1 MVNTVRNSNFKNLL
15 LTISF
20 SLALVFAG
28 LTAEAASL
36 GKINVLSNLGQPLT
50 AEIALLPANPEELA
64 AIKASIASKEA
75 YAEQGVARADSL
87 SDITI
92 SVATLADGQ
101 SVLRLTSTAPISQP
115 ATDVL
120 VQVDWGTG
128 SLTRLYTL
136 VLAPAPSESA
146 PAAVN
151 VPAVPAEQAAA
162 ETAPEVTGEALPDD
176 VAEESTIDEDLT
188 AEVPLADEAEPE
200 LPAPDEQVATEDE
213 QEQDDLTAYVPM
225 EGEMG
230 YMVKDEDPAS
240 TADEFTPGDEGFTP
254 GGEEYAQQPVESTE
268 ELPPV
273 DGGEPAMDNI
283 APTEDATLSDD
294 LTAEIPME
302 EMPAEN
308 PIVGQPIK
316 SDYAVAKGDTLRNI
330 ALQMGQPDV
339 SLEQM
344 MVGLYRA
351 NPQAFTNNDM
361 NRLKK
366 GQIMRAP
373 TAEEL
378 SAIDQASA
386 EKELQAHVK
395 NWNAYRNKVSGMVA
409 KSAPAKDDNQPSSK
423 VSGKITS
430 VRDQSEA
437 GGPRDVVKLSSGI
450 PGAASKGKQSKAA
463 MQEQLVANQKALAE
477 SNERIALL
485 EKQLKDAQQL
495 LALRDQAA
503 AADKAG
509 AGGNAATKSGSG
521 PQTSMDQL
529 LKDPKIVP
537 KAAGVMA
544 VLFALWLLLHRKKE
558 NKAKKA
564 DAPTSAVNESAAPA
578 GSELTRSEVVP
589 VVPEEAASPQVAA
602 EEVSAIDLVQEMQQA
617 MQAAD
622 SSETASKE
630 QRDMAEAMQD
640 ASVEAAEPSWADAGL
655 PLPDETTTQET
666 AEEAEPSWA
675 DAGLPLPEEPEPS
688 WADAGLPLPEESA
701 TQETEKEAEPS
712 WADAGLPLP
721 EEPEP
726 SWADAGLPLPEEEV
740 PTNAT
745 PEVVAQQEPEA
756 DDEVLSLL
764 DVETLMPEEFEPR
777 VETIEEPEVVAEPAN
792 PAPVEMTMPEVAP
805 DTDISGEAFDMD
817 AIFDSDEALADMLED
832 MPEPTKS
839 TEADE
844 TASASTEEAA
854 EDEMVAAAM
863 EDGNVDAEN
872 QFELDDVFGDAAAQV
887 KETPAVAETAEEEVM
902 VLDDF
907 DDLLPEDAGE
917 EEAATPAAEADDH
930 SKALAA
936 AFDESAT
943 KDLQDLDFGF
953 DVDLG
958 EVNEDAPVTKAVA
971 RASEPEAVASEST
984 VESTAPKKA
993 ADKKP
998 AAKKPAA
1005 KKSKKVAVED
1015 IDLDVAGTNTPDVA
1029 TVTKDPGESAEIDTM
1044 LDLVTAYIDM
1054 SDEEG
1059 ARDLLKEI
1067 LEKGGP
1073 EQKAKAQ
1080 KMLDDLG

>member
-1 MVNTVRNSNFKNLL
+1 MVNTVRNSNFKHFL

-20 SLALVFAG
+20 SWVLVFAG
-28 LTAEAASL
+28 VFVGTHAEAASL

-75 YAEQGVARADSL
+75 YAEQGVTRADAL
-87 SDITI
+87 SDIAI

-128 SLTRLYTL
+128 NLTRLYTL
-136 VLAPAPSESA
+136 VLTPAPSESA

-151 VPAVPAEQAAA
+151 VPAVPAEQAA
-162 ETAPEVTGEALPDD
+162 PEVTGEALPDD
-176 VAEESTIDEDLT
+176 VADESAIDEDLT
-188 AEVPLADEAEPE
+188 AEVPMADEEE
-200 LPAPDEQVATEDE
+200 LPTPDEQVASEDQQE
-213 QEQDDLTAYVPM
+213 QEDLTAYVPM

-230 YMVKDEDPAS
+230 YMVKDDDPAS
-240 TADEFTPGDEGFTP
+240 TADEFTPGDDGFTP
-254 GGEEYAQQPVESTE
+254 GGEEYAQQPVESTD

-273 DGGEPAMDNI
+273 DGGEPAMENI
-283 APTEDATLSDD
+283 APTEDAKLSDD

-302 EMPAEN
+302 EIPADA
-308 PIVGQPIK
+308 PIVGQPNK
-316 SDYAVAKGDTLRNI
+316 SEYAVAKGDSLRNI
-330 ALQMGQPDV
+330 ATQMAQPDV

-344 MVGLYRA
+344 MIGLYRA

-378 SAIDQASA
+378 SAIDRASA
-386 EKELQAHVK
+386 EKEVQAHVK

-409 KSAPAKDDNQPSSK
+409 KSAPAKNDNQPSSK
-423 VSGKITS
+423 VSGKIAS

-437 GGPRDVVKLSSGI
+437 NGPRDVVKLSSGT
-450 PGAASKGKQSKAA
+450 PGAVSSGKQSKAA
-463 MQEQLVANQKALAE
+463 MQEQIIANQKALAE

-485 EKQLKDAQQL
+485 EKQLKDAQHL

-509 AGGNAATKSGSG
+509 AGGNAAAKAGSG

-529 LKDPKIVP
+529 LKDPKMVP
-537 KAAGVMA
+537 KAAGVLA

-558 NKAKKA
+558 NKAKKD
-564 DAPTSAVNESAAPA
+564 DAPTSAVNESVALADSQSTH
-578 GSELTRSEVVP
+578 SEIVP
-589 VVPEEAASPQVAA
+589 VAQEEAVSPQVVA

-622 SSETASKE
+622 SSETAPKQE
-630 QRDMAEAMQD
+630 RDMVEAMQ
-640 ASVEAAEPSWADAGL
+640 EATGQGAEPSWADAGL
-655 PLPDETTTQET
+655 PLPEEAASPATE
-666 AEEAEPSWA
+666 EEAEPSWA

-688 WADAGLPLPEESA
+688 WADAGLPLPE
-701 TQETEKEAEPS
+701 
-712 WADAGLPLP
+712 D
-721 EEPEP
+721 
-726 SWADAGLPLPEEEV
+726 DV
-740 PTNAT
+740 PAKVM
-745 PEVVAQQEPEA
+745 PEVIAEQGSEP
-756 DDEVLSLL
+756 DDEVLSLM
-764 DVETLMPEEFEPR
+764 DVETLMPEEFEPQT
-777 VETIEEPEVVAEPAN
+777 ETIETPEVVAEPAT
-792 PAPVEMTMPEVAP
+792 PAPVEKTPPEVAP
-805 DTDISGEAFDMD
+805 DIDISGEAFDLD
-817 AIFDSDEALADMLED
+817 DVFDSDEALAEMLSD
-832 MPEPTKS
+832 QPEQAK
-839 TEADE
+839 ADE
-844 TASASTEEAA
+844 AVSATTEEAA

-863 EDGNVDAEN
+863 EGGNVDAEN

-887 KETPAVAETAEEEVM
+887 KETPEVAETAEEDVLG
-902 VLDDF
+902 LDDLA
-907 DDLLPEDAGE
+907 DLLPEDAGE
-917 EEAATPAAEADDH
+917 ETPATAPDDH
-930 SKALAA
+930 SEALAA

-958 EVNEDAPVTKAVA
+958 EVNEDAQVTKAVA
-971 RASEPEAVASEST
+971 SVSEPGDIASES
-984 VESTAPKKA
+984 VEPKKA
-993 ADKKP
+993 AAKKT

-1005 KKSKKVAVED
+1005 NKTKKVAVED
-1015 IDLDVAGTNTPDVA
+1015 IDLDVAGTSTPDAA
-1029 TVTKDPGESAEIDTM
+1029 TVTNEPGESAEIDTM

-1059 ARDLLKEI
+1059 ARELLKEI

-1080 KMLDDLG
+1080 KMLEDLG